1 LAQQVFV
8 GGKTPF
14 SAVAQTVGFDLGKS
28 KMLYLSMEIDG
39 HSLRQLAQGHLF
51 SARPE
56 RPISSSAS
64 SKIDARFGRLFYH
77 P

>member
-14 SAVAQTVGFDLGKS
+14 SAVAQTAGFDLGKS
-28 KMLYLSMEIDG
+28 KMLYLSTEIDG
-39 HSLRQLAQGHLF
+39 HSSASLPKVIYI

-64 SKIDARFGRLFYH
+64 SKIYARFGRLFYH